1 MSGDFA
7 RYIKALVNAI
17 FPVSQNSRKWLEF
30 RIHVVGRG
38 HAFFSDGPEAFFFS
52 AMQPF
57 LRRKWARPA
66 FFSVTVARVY
76 FGFPLFLGYAVGI
89 FAREL
94 EAWRFPLCVTCD
106 R

>member
-1 MSGDFA
+1 M
-7 RYIKALVNAI
+7 
-17 FPVSQNSRKWLEF
+17 WLGAATHFF
-30 RIHVVGRG
+30 RMGRRR
-38 HAFFSDGPEAFFFS
+38 FFFS